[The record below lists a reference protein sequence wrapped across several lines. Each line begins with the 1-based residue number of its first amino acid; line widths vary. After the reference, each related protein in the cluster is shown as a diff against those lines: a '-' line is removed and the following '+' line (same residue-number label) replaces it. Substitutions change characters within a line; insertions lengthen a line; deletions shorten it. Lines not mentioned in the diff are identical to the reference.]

1 MEKDAPDISVLVEC
15 LRAHFQME
23 VVVGS
28 RVAGEDFEAIEKAG
42 GCDAIQ
48 DIKCGATNMEA
59 LSAYRAQAGSSPS
72 VKRALECLEQ
82 RCGL

>member
-1 MEKDAPDISVLVEC
+1 MACDGDAGSSCPVEKWCVCQWAFASY
-15 LRAHFQME
+15 
-23 VVVGS
+23 
-28 RVAGEDFEAIEKAG
+28 IEKAG

-59 LSAYRAQAGSSPS
+59 LSAYRTQAGSSPS